1 MWNRDIG
8 IVYTTYR
15 LLYTLIYKVCLHEK
29 FSIENFQPERV
40 EILPREHV
48 LAIITGENFA
58 IGTSA
63 HHFFTR
69 FTLSARDPILAP
81 CQSETSRIHVR
92 KNVRG
97 LLVRAQ

>member
-1 MWNRDIG
+1 MRNFPLKIFNLRELKFFLENTCWQLSQ
-8 IVYTTYR
+8 VKT
-15 LLYTLIYKVCLHEK
+15 LLSVH
-29 FSIENFQPERV
+29 R
-40 EILPREHV
+40 
-48 LAIITGENFA
+48 
-58 IGTSA
+58 
-63 HHFFTR
+63 HFFTR